1 MITLGALG
9 ELAAWQGDPEAA
21 GAYMDEAMGLVEA
34 LGSAVDQADMLR
46 TRGEI
51 RLRAGD
57 LAAAHD
63 DFAGAL
69 LLAQRSGA
77 PEFVASARLGLA
89 QVARTRGDLAA
100 ARRFCEE
107 ALVGGLTGW
116 YVGEAARAEILLVL
130 EQITE
135 AEKAGAPPSVDGA

>member
-89 QVARTRGDLAA
+89 QVALDARGPGRREAVLRGGVGRWAHRLVRRRGRPRGD
-100 ARRFCEE
+100 
-107 ALVGGLTGW
+107 
-116 YVGEAARAEILLVL
+116 
-130 EQITE
+130 
-135 AEKAGAPPSVDGA
+135 PSRP